1 MRKATRFAAV
11 TIMTAGLGLSGLG
24 VASGIQAQT
33 PFPIYPCNP
42 GDDWNPGNGPY
53 CNNRGPGP
61 YGNGGYN
68 DDGVGP
74 GGQGDNG
81 AGGGQ
86 TGGDGGGGNGGGG
99 GH

>member
-1 MRKATRFAAV
+1 
-11 TIMTAGLGLSGLG
+11 MTAGLGLSGLG

-33 PFPIYPCNP
+33 PFPSYPCNP

-53 CNNRGPGP
+53 CNNPGPGP
-61 YGNGGYN
+61 NGPGGYN
-68 DDGVGP
+68 NGGGVGGP

-81 AGGGQ
+81 AGGRQ
-86 TGGDGGGGNGGGG
+86 TGGGHDGGGGGG